1 MIHAAQT
8 NAAPPLPPMEPPL
21 VTISRSASTLVSLW
35 AFVEIYC
42 LSGTVGDNR
51 FGPDPL
57 AKRA

>member
-1 MIHAAQT
+1 
-8 NAAPPLPPMEPPL
+8 MEPPL
-21 VTISRSASTLVSLW
+21 VTISRGASTLVSLW